1 MLLAKDVLSRNPG
14 TDVVYDVKSSRSL
27 NSVISTYGGRPIMWK
42 SGHSHM
48 KTKMKETGSI
58 LGGEF
63 SGHIF
68 ISERWYG
75 FDDGIYAA
83 ARIMEIMS
91 LREQDLDSIF
101 ESFPEQPGTPELKLN
116 IAEEKKFGFIKRL
129 IVEGEFGEGKI
140 TTIDGL
146 RVDFEDGW
154 GLVRASNTSSCLT
167 LRFEA
172 ETEDSLN
179 KIKSMF
185 KQQMNKVDPQLGIG
199 F

>member
-1 MLLAKDVLSRNPG
+1 
-14 TDVVYDVKSSRSL
+14 
-27 NSVISTYGGRPIMWK
+27 MWK

-48 KTKMKETGSI
+48 KTKMKETGAI
-58 LGGEF
+58 LGGEL
-63 SGHIF
+63 SGHVF

-101 ESFPEQPGTPELKLN
+101 ESFPIQPSTPELKLKV
-116 IAEEKKFGFIKRL
+116 AEEKKFTFMKRL
-129 IVEGEFGEGKI
+129 IVEGEFGDGRI

-146 RVDFEDGW
+146 RVDFADGW
-154 GLVRASNTSSCLT
+154 GLVRASNTSPNLT

-172 ETEDSLN
+172 DSENSLAR
-179 KIKSMF
+179 IKSVF
-185 KQQMNKVDPQLGIG
+185 KQQMNKIDPQLGIG